1 MYAFATFWFN
11 IALAR
16 TFFYISDYI
25 LEGTYTGDLSIII
38 ETFGVV
44 NYVLLYFY
52 LYFFIYIFINIVCL
66 SIMFILFSI
75 KSKQEFQTISSVMT
89 IGFTV
94 FLIGWAFE
102 TTIIKDLNIIYS
114 AIPSIFIIA
123 GALIALSPLIINLDF
138 FSRRLANGIV
148 LISITIIF
156 LFLGFTIFTNLP
168 LTIFILIIIVIS
180 GIVLGLVIVYIIF
193 NLMKRLRTRVPQERE
208 EKESLKN
215 FLTIFTKP
223 QTITEEE
230 IELYRKEKICIVCK
244 SKISRFNYVCPECD
258 VLYCLRCSKALSNLE
273 NACWVC
279 ETPFDE
285 VKPQLTQGEKDD
297 ISIV

>member
-102 TTIIKDLNIIYS
+102 TIIIKDLNIIYS

-156 LFLGFTIFTNLP
+156 LFLGFTFFTNLP